1 VVKDV
6 EDTRHSDL
14 SWQKRINATSTDAI
28 YRRWLIY
35 IWVIRVIDNFSI
47 LLSHALLAVAI
58 WILMNRADLDVED
71 LPAPD
76 EEPTGFGR
84 RTKRARP
91 DKARLDDA

>member
-1 VVKDV
+1 
-6 EDTRHSDL
+6 
-14 SWQKRINATSTDAI
+14 
-28 YRRWLIY
+28 
-35 IWVIRVIDNFSI
+35 VIDNFSI

-58 WILMNRADLDVED
+58 WILMNRADLDFED